1 MFLYRKSKKELD
13 ITDAL
18 KRKEACITIGG
29 KSVVVRAFKL
39 QQGIEFIA
47 ALGNAQ
53 ELFKLASTDI
63 VAFNKAILAKI
74 GVILAFCLPEYK
86 IDPEQVT
93 LTEFADLLMA
103 VYCVNDVE
111 RIYANFMQAM
121 RSIQELTPDLAALRN
136 KYTSISGLK

>member
-1 MFLYRKSKKELD
+1 MFLYRKSKKKLD

-39 QQGIEFIA
+39 VKGLEFLA

-53 ELFKLASTDI
+53 ELLKLAYTDFA
-63 VAFNKAILAKI
+63 AFNRALLPKI
-74 GVILAFCLPEYK
+74 GVILEFCLPDEH
-86 IDPEQVT
+86 IDPEQIT
-93 LTEFADLLMA
+93 LTEFIDLCMA

-111 RIYANFMQAM
+111 RIYGNFTTAM
-121 RSIQELTPDLAALRN
+121 LQIALLTPDLAALP
-136 KYTSISGLK
+136 KQ

>member
-1 MFLYRKSKKELD
+1 MFLYRKAKKELD

-39 QQGIEFIA
+39 VKGVEFFA
-47 ALGNAQ
+47 ALGNAK
-53 ELFKLASTDI
+53 ELFELANTDFA
-63 VAFNKAILAKI
+63 AFNRALLAKI
-74 GVILAFCLPEYK
+74 GVILAFCLPEYN

-111 RIYANFMQAM
+111 RVYSNFIKAM
-121 RSIQELTPDLAALRN
+121 RSIQELTPGLAALPKR
-136 KYTSISGLK
+136 

>member
-1 MFLYRKSKKELD
+1 MFLYRNSKKDLD

-39 QQGIEFIA
+39 QKGLDFIA

-53 ELFKLASTDI
+53 ELLNLARTDI
-63 VAFNKAILAKI
+63 ASFNREILSKI
-74 GVILAFCLPEYK
+74 GVILAFCLPDYK

-111 RIYANFMQAM
+111 RIYGNFTMAM
-121 RSIQELTPDLAALRN
+121 RSIALLTPDLAALPKR
-136 KYTSISGLK
+136 

>member
-39 QQGIEFIA
+39 QKGLEFIA

-63 VAFNKAILAKI
+63 ASFNREILSKI
-74 GVILAFCLPEYK
+74 GVILAFCLPDVE

-111 RIYANFMQAM
+111 RIYGNFTQAM
-121 RSIQELTPDLAALRN
+121 RSIALLTPDLAALP
-136 KYTSISGLK
+136 KH

>member
-86 IDPEQVT
+86 IDAEQVT

-121 RSIQELTPDLAALRN
+121 RSIQELTPGLAALPKR
-136 KYTSISGLK
+136 

>member
-1 MFLYRKSKKELD
+1 MFLYRNSKKDLD

-39 QQGIEFIA
+39 QKGLDFIA

-53 ELFKLASTDI
+53 ELLNLARTDI
-63 VAFNKAILAKI
+63 ASFNREILSKI
-74 GVILAFCLPEYK
+74 GVILAFCLPDYK

-111 RIYANFMQAM
+111 RIYGNFTQAM
-121 RSIQELTPDLAALRN
+121 RSIALLTPDLAALPKR
-136 KYTSISGLK
+136 